1 MADSIEVNEN
11 KMLADEERN
20 FAQLTLKFN
29 NSEMGKM
36 ENCTMY
42 INNNCIFHSV
52 NRSKKKDALA
62 MN

>member
-1 MADSIEVNEN
+1 MEANEN
-11 KMLADEERN
+11 NMLADEERN

-29 NSEMGKM
+29 NNEMGKM
-36 ENCTMY
+36 EYCTMY

-52 NRSKKKDALA
+52 HRGKKKDAFA